1 MTSRLTSDA
10 RRELTRAG
18 FSRRSFLKGSGAV
31 IVTFA
36 SAGVID
42 RTSGVF
48 AQGFNGTGSTALDS
62 WIAIAA
68 DGTVTAYTGKC
79 EFGQGLYTAQMQLV
93 AEELAVPFDRVRLIQ
108 CDTSMTPDQGTTS
121 GQQSHPTNFNRT
133 NLALAAATARE
144 TLVRLASARL
154 GAPPQ
159 DLIAKDGA
167 VSVRTTPSRTVA
179 YGALIGGRKFE
190 VQLDPKA
197 ARKHPREWTVLGT
210 SVPRVDMRAMATG
223 QFEFV
228 HNVRVPGMLHGRVV
242 RPPSPGATLMAV
254 DESSVRGMP
263 GLVKVFVKNN
273 FVGVVAE
280 KPWQAMQIAEKLR
293 VTWTP
298 GPRLS
303 PQRDAY
309 QQIRKE
315 PSTDTLLVDSGDV
328 DKMLASAATVLRATY
343 HHPYQMHGSIGT
355 SCAVADVQADKATLW
370 SATQSAFP
378 TRNTSAAI
386 LGLKPETIRVIYTR
400 GAGCYGINGA
410 DTVTY
415 DAAVLS
421 QAVGKPVRV
430 QLSRK
435 DEMAWEN
442 YGNLF
447 TIDQRAGLDASGT
460 IVAWDYEAWSA
471 AKGGRPGY
479 NTPGNV
485 VTGTLLGLNPA
496 PFNPRTPAPPPTNP
510 LNNGSNTAPSYIAG
524 RVGGSQNGAGV
535 IRSERVLSHRV
546 RSPFFTGPLR
556 APERLQNT
564 FAHECFMD
572 EVAAHVK
579 ADPVAYRLRHLSHA
593 RVSEA
598 VRTAAKAANWQARP
612 SPRPGVRPSGVSS
625 GRGIACVCY
634 EGDNGFVGMVAE
646 VDVNQDT
653 GQVHVTRLVVAQD
666 SGPISNPDGLR
677 NQIEGGAIQGMS
689 RALGE
694 AVTWDEEKITSI
706 DWRTYRS
713 LPLGFQVPRI
723 DTVLINQPDEEA
735 CGSGETSI
743 TVVAAA
749 IGNAIFDATGVRI
762 REVPFTPERVKA
774 ALGTRT

>member
-1 MTSRLTSDA
+1 MTMLTSDA
-10 RRELTRAG
+10 RRALARAG

-36 SAGVID
+36 SASAFD
-42 RTSGVF
+42 PLSDVF
-48 AQGFNGTGSTALDS
+48 AQGFNGTGSPQLDS
-62 WIAIAA
+62 WIAIGT
-68 DGTVTAYTGKC
+68 DGIVTAYTGKC

-93 AEELAVPFDRVRLIQ
+93 AEELAVPFNRVRLIQ

-144 TLVRLASARL
+144 TLVRLASTRL
-154 GAPPQ
+154 GAPAQ
-159 DLIAKDGA
+159 DLVAKDGA
-167 VSVRTTPSRTVA
+167 VSVKAAPTRSVA
-179 YGALIGGRKFE
+179 YGALIGGKKFE
-190 VQLDPKA
+190 VPLDPKA
-197 ARKHPREWTVLGT
+197 SRRHPREWTVLGT
-210 SVPRVDMRAMATG
+210 PVPRVDMREMATG

-242 RPPSPGATLMAV
+242 RPPSPGATLMGV
-254 DESSVRGMP
+254 DEGSVRGMP
-263 GLVKVFVKNN
+263 GLVKVVVKNN

-280 KPWQAMQIAEKLR
+280 KPWQAVQIAEKLR
-293 VTWTP
+293 ATWTP

-315 PSTDTLLVDSGDV
+315 PATDTLLVDSGDV
-328 DKMLASAATVLRATY
+328 DKTLASASTVLRATY
-343 HHPYQMHGSIGT
+343 HHPYQMHGSIGS

-370 SATQSAFP
+370 SASQSAFP
-378 TRNTSAAI
+378 TRNTTAAI
-386 LGLKPETIRVIYTR
+386 LGLKPDTVRVIYTR

-447 TIDQRAGLDASGT
+447 AIDQRVGLDASGT
-460 IVAWDYEAWSA
+460 ITTWDYEAWSA

-496 PFNPRTPAPPPTNP
+496 PFN
-510 LNNGSNTAPSYIAG
+510 NNLNTAPSYIAG
-524 RVGGSQNGAGV
+524 RVAASQNGAGV

-593 RVSEA
+593 RLSEA
-598 VRTAAKAANWQARP
+598 VRTAAKTANWQARP
-612 SPRPGVRPSGVSS
+612 SPRPGIRTTGVSN

-634 EGDNGFVGMVAE
+634 EGDNGYVAMVAE

-666 SGPISNPDGLR
+666 CGPISNPDGMR

-694 AVTWDEEKITSI
+694 TVTWDELRVTSI
-706 DWRTYRS
+706 DWRTYRT
-713 LPLGFQVPRI
+713 LPVGFAIPRI
-723 DTVLINQPDEEA
+723 EAVLINQPDEEA

-749 IGNAIFDATGVRI
+749 IGNAIFDATGARI
-762 REVPFTPERVKA
+762 REVPFTPERVKT
-774 ALGTRT
+774 ALGSRT